1 MIQFVKSSSEN
12 INTVYTTMGHF
23 EYEITPYLI
32 QSVDWNKIFSLIL
45 SFREEY
51 NDNSGRFLKSEL
63 ISTGFER
70 FSDGKFVYID
80 ENGCDFYLPEKDC
93 RVELKSGIHIFQT
106 SRALSTVE
114 VKLKNFNGNATAF
127 EKTFDYL
134 MLVEPHM
141 VGVISYEKLQRYI
154 YAKADGLYCK
164 ISFKD
169 IELFKEAC
177 NVQYTNFN
185 LTDIRKKI
193 VESCL
198 DEVERLYND

>member
-1 MIQFVKSSSEN
+1 
-12 INTVYTTMGHF
+12 MGNF

-63 ISTGFER
+63 VSTGFER
-70 FSDGKFVYID
+70 FSGGKFIYID
-80 ENGCDFYLPEKDC
+80 KTGCDFYLPEKNC
-93 RVELKSGIHIFQT
+93 RLELKSGIHIFQT
-106 SRALSTVE
+106 SRAMSTVE
-114 VKLKNFNGNATAF
+114 VKLKNYNGYATKL

-134 MLVEPHM
+134 MLVEPKM

-154 YAKADGLYCK
+154 YSKSDGLYCK
-164 ISFKD
+164 ISFED
-169 IELFKEAC
+169 VELFKQSY
-177 NVQYTNFN
+177 NVQHTNCN

-193 VESCL
+193 IDSCL
-198 DEVERLYND
+198 DEIERLYND